1 MDPKIKNRS
10 RLFYQLANIE
20 VSQFKGD
27 NNWAL
32 LLDPDGFITEA
43 TGANFFIIKNEIIYT
58 PEGRNI
64 LRGISRDYIFE
75 LAEQLEMKCV
85 EKNIENLDIIKFN

>member
-1 MDPKIKNRS
+1 MK
-10 RLFYQLANIE
+10 
-20 VSQFKGD
+20 SQNLREK

-32 LLDPDGFITEA
+32 LIDDDGYIAEG
-43 TGANFFIIKNEIIYT
+43 TGDNFFVVNKGKIYT

-75 LAEQLEMKCV
+75 IAKTV
-85 EKNIENLDIIKFN
+85 KNRCYRKKYRTL